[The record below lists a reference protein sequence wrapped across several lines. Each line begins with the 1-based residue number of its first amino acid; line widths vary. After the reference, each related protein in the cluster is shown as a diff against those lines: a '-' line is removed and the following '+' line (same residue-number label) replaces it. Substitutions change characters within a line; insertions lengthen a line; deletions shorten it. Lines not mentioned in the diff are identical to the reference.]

1 LRKPER
7 PAQACPVVALK
18 PPKLAAKPETREARL
33 AAALRAN
40 LKRRKAQ
47 ERERAG
53 VPESSTAPTQ
63 AKIPKSE
70 RIG

>member
-1 LRKPER
+1 LRKPKGLAHPR
-7 PAQACPVVALK
+7 RVVAQK
-18 PPKLAAKPETREARL
+18 PPKSAAKPDDREARL

-47 ERERAG
+47 ERERAAM
-53 VPESSTAPTQ
+53 PASSTASTQ
-63 AKIPKSE
+63 AKIPKPE

>member
-1 LRKPER
+1 M
-7 PAQACPVVALK
+7 ALK
-18 PPKLAAKPETREARL
+18 PPKSAAKPDNREARL

-53 VPESSTAPTQ
+53 VPESSTAPPQ
-63 AKIPKSE
+63 ATIPKPE